1 MRILII
7 ELKTVRENVLYLH
20 TVVQLWGARDGPTPV
35 LMINSQTTALRI
47 GKGPGLTCC
56 LHFSL

>member
-1 MRILII
+1 M
-7 ELKTVRENVLYLH
+7 RENVLYLH
-20 TVVQLWGARDGPTPV
+20 TVVQQWSARDGPTPV